1 MTLMGK
7 RLFAFTPRNS
17 FSAEGIDGL
26 TGDSWNGSPLVELL
40 KSSLQID
47 KPG

>member
-1 MTLMGK
+1 MDHAIALGRKATL
-7 RLFAFTPRNS
+7 R
-17 FSAEGIDGL
+17 
-26 TGDSWNGSPLVELL
+26 SPVELL